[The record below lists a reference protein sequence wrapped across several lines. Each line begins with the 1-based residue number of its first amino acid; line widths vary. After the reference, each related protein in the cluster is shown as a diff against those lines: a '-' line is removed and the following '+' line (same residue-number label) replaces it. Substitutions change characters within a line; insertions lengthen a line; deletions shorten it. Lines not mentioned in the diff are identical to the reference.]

1 MLVRRYSLR
10 TIKSYLYWIKYY
22 VVFHKKQYP
31 MQLSASEVESFLT
44 FLVVDR
50 NVSAATQSIALN
62 ALVFLYG
69 KFLNQPD
76 IRTVQQ

>member
-1 MLVRRYSLR
+1 
-10 TIKSYLYWIKYY
+10 
-22 VVFHKKQYP
+22 